1 MRIYNG
7 ENIDITIVTDL
18 GDAIVPA
25 KTTVEVEVPETA
37 ILNLHDDSMC
47 VQEEGS
53 WYSKTEQCHT
63 GADMEIYSEDVI
75 LDHVS
80 FTIDTDWVREHDAE
94 VYDELHGIMD
104 DFVADEVNACDEED
118 MESFEAGNWKVEYLF
133 RDGEVIYI
141 AGRDGQ
147 HLANQDGWS
156 RDKISDIDAEKI
168 RLYKNMLS

>member
-80 FTIDTDWVREHDAE
+80 FTIDTDWVKENDEE
-94 VYDELHGIMD
+94 VYDELHGIME
-104 DFVADEVNACDEED
+104 DFVTDEQNACDAED
-118 MESFEAGNWKVEYLF
+118 LENFEAGNWKVEYLF
-133 RDGEVIYI
+133 RDGEAIYT

-156 RDKISDIDAEKI
+156 RDKISDIEPEKI
-168 RLYKNMLS
+168 ALYKSML